1 VKKISRVP
9 CGKPKLSVSEKT
21 DAMGHLTRYLL
32 KKAFQLFC
40 FYPSLPKGR
49 ARLETVF
56 DVGLQQNGAIVH
68 FYCEMESKF
77 NRL

>member
-1 VKKISRVP
+1 VVIVIDKNLLKEVKKISRVP

-40 FYPSLPKGR
+40 FYPNCPK
-49 ARLETVF
+49 E
-56 DVGLQQNGAIVH
+56 VG
-68 FYCEMESKF
+68 
-77 NRL
+77 